1 VVVELGCGPH
11 GGLVPSLNDA
21 GYAALGIDP
30 AAPEGPGYQRVE
42 FERSDLPRPLDAVV
56 ACSSLHHVADPA
68 IVLNAVA
75 EHLVPGGIVVV
86 VEWDWERF
94 DEPTARWCFEHLG
107 AASSDHG
114 WLHHR
119 RAEWLESGGRWEDY
133 LHGWAS
139 EHGLHNATTILREL
153 DRRFDRTYCA
163 LGPYFF
169 ADLAAASEQ
178 DELRAISTGQ
188 IQAARIDLRRQTR
201 SALAVGLLP
210 PMRDLRVP
218 LQ

>member
-11 GGLVPSLNDA
+11 GGFVPSLNDE

-42 FERSDLPRPLDAVV
+42 FERSDLPGPLHGVV

-68 IVLNAVA
+68 LVLDMIA

-86 VEWDWERF
+86 IEWDWERF
-94 DEPTARWCFEHLG
+94 DEATARWCFERLG
-107 AASSDHG
+107 AASSDDG
-114 WLHHR
+114 WLQHR
-119 RAEWLESGGRWEDY
+119 RAGWLESGGRWADY

-139 EHGLHNATTILREL
+139 QHGLHNATTILREL
-153 DRRFDRTYCA
+153 DRRFERTHCA
-163 LGPYFF
+163 RGPYFF
-169 ADLAAASEQ
+169 ADLADVSAQ

-188 IQAARIDLRRQTR
+188 IQATRIDYVGRLGRR
-201 SALAVGLLP
+201 
-210 PMRDLRVP
+210 
-218 LQ
+218 